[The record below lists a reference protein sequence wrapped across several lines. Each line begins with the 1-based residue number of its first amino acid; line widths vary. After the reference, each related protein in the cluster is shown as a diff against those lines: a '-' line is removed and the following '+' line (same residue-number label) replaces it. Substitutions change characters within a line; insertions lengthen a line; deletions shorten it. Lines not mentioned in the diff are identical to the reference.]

1 MSGDTDTLVGAT
13 LEGRFRIERLLGE
26 GGMGRVYIAD
36 ETRLRRRC
44 AVKVLLPELAQDK
57 DNVERFLREA
67 QSIAQIHH
75 ENVVDIHHLGE
86 DENFGVVF
94 FAMELL
100 SGEDLEMRLADRKK
114 RPIAWLDVCRWMAQV
129 AGAMGAVHAAGLIHR
144 DLKPSNIFLN
154 RRRDGRE
161 QVKLLDFGI
170 AKGFNR
176 SALTGT
182 GAALGTPY
190 YMSPEQILAE
200 QLDPRSDIYSLGVLF
215 FEALAGRMPF
225 IGEPIQVAMQHC
237 NVLPPRPTDVAP
249 GPRHPV
255 ELEALVMA
263 MLEKGRDV
271 RMQSMDEVEQRLL
284 MFLPATGSSMI
295 TGPLAR
301 PLTLPPNSADML
313 RATFEPPP
321 QQPDLSTAPTG
332 QLPPSRAATLARSRS
347 TSTQR
352 RRGRDQDQHLAHA
365 GAHAAAAAQ
374 APRRGRRRH
383 PAPAHRLHRRC
394 SSGGDETPAQP
405 DPIPVAAQPPTEQPV
420 VTPPV
425 TPPTK
430 QVVPPPPTARPTA
443 DTRPATPRTRPTTPP
458 PNPARPTPARP
469 PRRPRSRSTRP
480 SSTRKRRTRSSC
492 SSRPPPR
499 VAARTTRPSRPEDHR
514 ALRPRQRRRR
524 QEGHPRR
531 RPTRSASAWPTRSPG
546 PSSRRPAASSSP
558 RRSSSDPRRLRR
570 ATRPASSIDARR
582 VPPP

>member
-1 MSGDTDTLVGAT
+1 
-13 LEGRFRIERLLGE
+13 
-26 GGMGRVYIAD
+26 MGRVYIAD

-215 FEALAGRMPF
+215 FEAIAGRMPF

-237 NVLPPRPTDVAP
+237 NVLPPASHRRHPRPRHPARAR
-249 GPRHPV
+249 GPRHGDAREGPRRAHAV
-255 ELEALVMA
+255 DGRGRAAPPHVPARDRLVDGHRPA
-263 MLEKGRDV
+263 RAAADPPA
-271 RMQSMDEVEQRLL
+271 EQRRC
-284 MFLPATGSSMI
+284 AS
-295 TGPLAR
+295 
-301 PLTLPPNSADML
+301 
-313 RATFEPPP
+313 TFEPPP
-321 QQPDLSTAPTG
+321 RRRPIEMSTAPTG
-332 QLPPSRAATLARSRS
+332 QLPVPRSDARSLEIHFD
-347 TSTQR
+347 TSDAAEAETRTNTSPTPVRMPQR
-352 RRGRDQDQHLAHA
+352 RASSSPRPS
-365 GAHAAAAAQ
+365 
-374 APRRGRRRH
+374 APRCS
-383 PAPAHRLHRRC
+383 C
-394 SSGGDETPAQP
+394 SSSSSSPSSSGDETPAQP
-405 DPIPVAAQPPTEQPV
+405 DPIPVAVAAADQAARRHAARHAADQAGR
-420 VTPPV
+420 
-425 TPPTK
+425 
-430 QVVPPPPTARPTA
+430 PPPPTAATP
-443 DTRPATPRTRPTTPP
+443 TRPATPRTPTPPPTTPP
-458 PNPARPTPARP
+458 SQPA
-469 PRRPRSRSTRP
+469 S
-480 SSTRKRRTRSSC
+480 
-492 SSRPPPR
+492 
-499 VAARTTRPSRPEDHR
+499 
-514 ALRPRQRRRR
+514 RPRQDHHADQEAGRPDQARQEREGPGQAAQADRRRLSS
-524 QEGHPRR
+524 QEQRDPAARRSPCATTSAATASSRRPPRR

-558 RRSSSDPRRLRR
+558 RRSTL
-570 ATRPASSIDARR
+570 
-582 VPPP
+582 

>member
-44 AVKVLLPELAQDK
+44 AVKVLLPELSQDK

-86 DENFGVVF
+86 DETFGVVF

-225 IGEPIQVAMQHC
+225 VGEPIQVAMQHC
-237 NVLPPRPTDVAP
+237 NVLPPCPTDVNP
-249 GPRHPV
+249 DLDIPP
-255 ELEALVMA
+255 ELEALVMS

-271 RMQSMDEVEQRLL
+271 RMQTMDEVEQRLL
-284 MFLPATGSSMI
+284 MFLPANGSSMV

-301 PLTLPPNSADML
+301 PLTLPPNSGML
-313 RATFEPPP
+313 RPTFEPPP
-321 QQPDLSTAPTG
+321 NQIEMSTAPTG
-332 QLPPSRAATLARSRS
+332 QLPVPRSDARSLEIHFDAISDAEAEAKTRTN
-347 TSTQR
+347 TSPTPVRMPHR
-352 RRGRDQDQHLAHA
+352 RLIL
-365 GAHAAAAAQ
+365 AAAAGAT
-374 APRRGRRRH
+374 
-383 PAPAHRLHRRC
+383 LLLFIVLVVLVT
-394 SSGGDETPAQP
+394 GGGETPAKP
-405 DPIPVAAQPPTEQPV
+405 DPVPVATQPPTKQPV

-425 TPPTK
+425 VTPPNKQVAPPPTTAADPSSDTVDADTAANDTAANDTAEPGKTEPGKTATPTKKPPVDPTKIEKKEKDPVKLLKQTASACRRKNNATNGPKITVRYDLGSDGVVKKATPPTSDALGK
-430 QVVPPPPTARPTA
+430 CLA
-443 DTRPATPRTRPTTPP
+443 DAVARTRF
-458 PNPARPTPARP
+458 PA
-469 PRRPRSRSTRP
+469 
-480 SSTRKRRTRSSC
+480 
-492 SSRPPPR
+492 
-499 VAARTTRPSRPEDHR
+499 
-514 ALRPRQRRRR
+514 
-524 QEGHPRR
+524 
-531 RPTRSASAWPTRSPG
+531 PG
-546 PSSRRPAASSSP
+546 SLKLAQK
-558 RRSSSDPRRLRR
+558 
-570 ATRPASSIDARR
+570 IDL
-582 VPPP
+582 

>member
-1 MSGDTDTLVGAT
+1 MSGETDTLVGAT

-86 DENFGVVF
+86 DETYGVVF

-215 FEALAGRMPF
+215 FEAIAGRMPF

-237 NVLPPRPTDVAP
+237 NVLPPRPTDVTADLEI
-249 GPRHPV
+249 PV
-255 ELEALVMA
+255 ELEALIMA

-271 RMQSMDEVEQRLL
+271 RIQSMEEVEQRLL
-284 MFLPATGSSMI
+284 MFLPPTGSSMV

-301 PLTLPPNSADML
+301 PLTLPPSAAALQSMS
-313 RATFEPPP
+313 EPPRTP
-321 QQPDLSTAPTG
+321 PHPVEMSTAPTG
-332 QLPPSRAATLARSRS
+332 QIPAVHRSDARSLEIHFDT
-347 TSTQR
+347 TS
-352 RRGRDQDQHLAHA
+352 D
-365 GAHAAAAAQ
+365 AAEAETRTNTSPTPVRMPQ
-374 APRRGRRRH
+374 PRLLMYVGLGVTILVLVVIIV
-383 PAPAHRLHRRC
+383 AL
-394 SSGGDETPAQP
+394 SSGDKQPKPPDTPNT
-405 DPIPVAAQPPTEQPV
+405 PVVAVQPPTKQPV

-430 QVVPPPPTARPTA
+430 EVVTPPDPTTA
-443 DTRPATPRTRPTTPP
+443 DTAAADTADTAETAVGDTGKPPDGPVTTP
-458 PNPARPTPARP
+458 T
-469 PRRPRSRSTRP
+469 
-480 SSTRKRRTRSSC
+480 KK
-492 SSRPPPR
+492 PPPDPTKVDKKEKDPIKQIQKSA
-499 VAARTTRPSRPEDHR
+499 VACRKTHKAVGGPKLTVRYDIGSDGSVKKATT
-514 ALRPRQRRRR
+514 
-524 QEGHPRR
+524 
-531 RPTRSASAWPTRSPG
+531 
-546 PSSRRPAASSSP
+546 
-558 RRSSSDPRRLRR
+558 SSSDALSKCLSDAVARTKFPPKL
-570 ATRPASSIDARR
+570 ALGQKIDL
-582 VPPP
+582 

>member
-75 ENVVDIHHLGE
+75 ENVVDIYHLGE

-100 SGEDLEMRLADRKK
+100 SGEDLEMRLADRE
-114 RPIAWLDVCRWMAQV
+114 AAGLWLDVCRWMA
-129 AGAMGAVHAAGLIHR
+129 G
-144 DLKPSNIFLN
+144 
-154 RRRDGRE
+154 RRRDGRVHAGRPHPSRPQAE
-161 QVKLLDFGI
+161 QHLPQPPPRRARAGQAPRLRHRQGLQPL
-170 AKGFNR
+170 
-176 SALTGT
+176 ALTGT

-237 NVLPPRPTDVAP
+237 NVLPPRPTDIAP
-249 GPRHPV
+249 GLDIPP
-255 ELEALVMA
+255 ELEAIVMA

-301 PLTLPPNSADML
+301 PLTLPPNSDML

-332 QLPPSRAATLARSRS
+332 QLPVPRSDARSLEIHFDTFGEAEAN
-347 TSTQR
+347 TSPTPVRVPQR
-352 RRGRDQDQHLAHA
+352 RRKLL
-365 GAHAAAAAQ
+365 AAAVGASLLLLIVFIAV
-374 APRRGRRRH
+374 
-383 PAPAHRLHRRC
+383 LV
-394 SSGGDETPAQP
+394 GGDETPAQP

-430 QVVPPPPTARPTA
+430 EVVPPPPTPNADPTSDTA
-443 DTRPATPRTRPTTPP
+443 DADTAAEPGKTDPGKTTTPTKKPVDPTKLDKKEKDPVKLLKQTAVACRRKNNATHGPKITVRYDLAGDGVVKKATPPTTD
-458 PNPARPTPARP
+458 ALGKCLADA
-469 PRRPRSRSTRP
+469 
-480 SSTRKRRTRSSC
+480 
-492 SSRPPPR
+492 
-499 VAARTTRPSRPEDHR
+499 VARTKFP
-514 ALRPRQRRRR
+514 A
-524 QEGHPRR
+524 
-531 RPTRSASAWPTRSPG
+531 PG
-546 PSSRRPAASSSP
+546 SLKLAQKIE
-558 RRSSSDPRRLRR
+558 L
-570 ATRPASSIDARR
+570 
-582 VPPP
+582 

>member
-114 RPIAWLDVCRWMAQV
+114 RPVSWLDVCRWMAQV

-237 NVLPPRPTDVAP
+237 NVLPPRPTDIAP
-249 GPRHPV
+249 GLDIPP
-255 ELEALVMA
+255 ELEAIVMA

-301 PLTLPPNSADML
+301 PLTLPPNSDML

-332 QLPPSRAATLARSRS
+332 QLPVPRSDARSLEIHFDTFGEAEAN
-347 TSTQR
+347 TSPTPVRVPQR
-352 RRGRDQDQHLAHA
+352 RRKLL
-365 GAHAAAAAQ
+365 AAAVGASLLLLIVFIAV
-374 APRRGRRRH
+374 
-383 PAPAHRLHRRC
+383 LV
-394 SSGGDETPAQP
+394 GGDETPAQP

-430 QVVPPPPTARPTA
+430 EVVPPPPTPNADPTSDTA
-443 DTRPATPRTRPTTPP
+443 DADTAAEPGKTDPGKTTTPTKKPVDPTKLDKKEKDPVKLLKQTAVACRRKNNATHGPKITVRYDLAGDGVVKKATPPTTD
-458 PNPARPTPARP
+458 ALGKCLADA
-469 PRRPRSRSTRP
+469 
-480 SSTRKRRTRSSC
+480 
-492 SSRPPPR
+492 
-499 VAARTTRPSRPEDHR
+499 VARTKFP
-514 ALRPRQRRRR
+514 A
-524 QEGHPRR
+524 
-531 RPTRSASAWPTRSPG
+531 PG
-546 PSSRRPAASSSP
+546 SLKLAQKIE
-558 RRSSSDPRRLRR
+558 L
-570 ATRPASSIDARR
+570 
-582 VPPP
+582 